1 MMEKDIIK
9 TIQGLKQIKPSKEWV
24 VLTKKQVLG
33 EMPGYRE
40 RFIEVLE
47 TLPKVLVQS
56 KLAYATVTL
65 FLIFIGLFG
74 FTQNTVPGDF
84 LFTIKKVAEQTQGIF
99 IPEKGQSKYNLEIVN
114 KRLQDLTKVAI
125 DNQTNKIIPAIN
137 ELQASVSDA
146 ANSLNNEE
154 IKRDPQAIKEIA
166 QEVKKIEENKQR
178 VESFGIV
185 IGENNE
191 LGELNNALS
200 QMVQKQISELEK
212 SSLTEVQQT
221 LLAWAKID
229 FNDKNYSE
237 ALIKIWQIS
246 NK

>member
-9 TIQGLKQIKPSKEWV
+9 KIQELKQIKPSKEWV
-24 VLTKKQVLG
+24 VLTKKQILG

-84 LFTIKKVAEQTQGIF
+84 LFTIKKVAEQTQGVF
-99 IPEKGQSKYNLEIVN
+99 VPEKGQTKYSLEIVN

-200 QMVQKQISELEK
+200 QMVQKQIGELEK

-246 NK
+246 N

>member
-1 MMEKDIIK
+1 MKPANKKIRNQQRKPEKPIPDSEFISLAETSIFSPYSQEYLSLLARKEKIFAKKFGRNWYTTKDAGEEYLKKQGISIIIPK
-9 TIQGLKQIKPSKEWV
+9 EFFPSYIGKITRPVLTPFYLSKEDISKIEV
-24 VLTKKQVLG
+24 PG
-33 EMPGYRE
+33 EMEEQKEKEVILKEEKIQIEKPE
-40 RFIEVLE
+40 IEV
-47 TLPKVLVQS
+47 
-56 KLAYATVTL
+56 A
-65 FLIFIGLFG
+65 
-74 FTQNTVPGDF
+74 
-84 LFTIKKVAEQTQGIF
+84 KK
-99 IPEKGQSKYNLEIVN
+99 P
-114 KRLQDLTKVAI
+114 
-125 DNQTNKIIPAIN
+125 
-137 ELQASVSDA
+137 
-146 ANSLNNEE
+146 
-154 IKRDPQAIKEIA
+154 
-166 QEVKKIEENKQR
+166 EVKKIEENKQR